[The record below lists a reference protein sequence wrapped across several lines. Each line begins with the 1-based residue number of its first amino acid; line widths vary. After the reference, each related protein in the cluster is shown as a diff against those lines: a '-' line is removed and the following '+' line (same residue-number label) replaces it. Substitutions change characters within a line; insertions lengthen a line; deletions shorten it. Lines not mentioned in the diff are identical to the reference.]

1 MIQPKKVGPITI
13 KVTATTPFAGD
24 GVEMPLLV
32 EPEGVTQYIN
42 EAVFVDLSQASPF
55 EQTLDL
61 KVPKNAVP
69 DSTKIEVA
77 VMGDPLGST
86 TKNLDKLIR
95 MPYGCGEQNMMVLV
109 PNIVVLDYLTKI
121 DALPAELKG
130 KALKHMESGYQR
142 QMTYKHKDGSFS
154 AFGESDASG
163 SVWLTAFV
171 ARYFRKSAK
180 YIDVDDKV
188 INDGLDWLAKNQ
200 AANGSFP
207 EVGQVSHK
215 DMQGGAGGGIAL
227 TAYVLLTFLE
237 NKNEAP
243 QHSNAISKSLEYIV
257 RHLEDLEDPYAL
269 ALAAYALQLANH
281 NSKDLALNR
290 LEAKATSDASHKW
303 WNKPLS
309 ESELKNPW
317 YNKPNSV
324 NVEMTSYALLALL
337 NSNQQVFPILKWLI
351 AQRNPEGGFQST
363 QDTIVGLTA
372 LAAVGEKMSRGGAKN
387 LNIKAKYGEGI
398 EKSFQV
404 SQDNAMLYQSAEVPA
419 SVRQVNVS
427 ASGTGFAVVQVAYR
441 YNLNVTGEWPKFVV
455 DPQVNKNSNTDFL
468 HLTVCTSYIPDSPAV
483 NESNMAIMEVAF
495 PSGFTADL
503 DTLPSL
509 EAAEKVKRV
518 ETKNGDTVLVIYFD
532 NLDRKERCP
541 TMTAFR
547 THKVAEQ
554 KPAAVT
560 VYDYYNNGKL
570 RVVFTL
576 KQDVTAFLLVF
587 SAQKS
592 RVFYEAPHAALCDIC
607 EGSDCGDTC
616 TIKAEQQRSSD
627 SENFFAKKDLDN
639 EGRVVMRSGGV
650 QTGVALGVMLMAL
663 FAALY

>member
-1 MIQPKKVGPITI
+1 MELFRRKSIGIQAASGSSLSFMIQPKKVGPITI
-13 KVTATTPFAGD
+13 KVTATSPVAGD

-32 EPEGVTQYIN
+32 EPEGLPQFIN
-42 EAVFVDLSQASPF
+42 EAVFVDLNQKSPF
-55 EQTLDL
+55 EQTLNL

-95 MPYGCGEQNMMVLV
+95 MPFGCGEQNMLVLV

-121 DALPAELKG
+121 NDLPADLKG

-154 AFGESDASG
+154 AFGESDNSG

-171 ARYFRKSAK
+171 ARYFRKAAK
-180 YIDVDDKV
+180 YIDVDEKI
-188 INDGLDWLAKNQ
+188 INGGLDWLAEKQ
-200 AANGSFP
+200 APNGSFP
-207 EVGQVSHK
+207 EVGHVSHK

-237 NKNEAP
+237 NKNDAP
-243 QHSNAISKSLEYIV
+243 QHANAIAKAMEYIV
-257 RHLEDLEDPYAL
+257 RHLDDLEDPYAL
-269 ALAAYALQLANH
+269 SLAAYALQLANH
-281 NSKDLALNR
+281 NNKDFALSR
-290 LEAKATSDASHKW
+290 LESKATSDANHKW
-303 WNKPLS
+303 WNKPLP
-309 ESELKNPW
+309 ESEQKNPW
-317 YNKPNSV
+317 YSKPNSV
-324 NVEMTSYALLALL
+324 NVEMTAYALLANLRA
-337 NSNQQVFPILKWLI
+337 SQPFFPILKWLI

-372 LAAVGEKMSRGGAKN
+372 LAEVGEQMQGGSGGDKN
-387 LNIKAKYGEGI
+387 LNIKAKYGEGV
-398 EKSFQV
+398 EKLFQV
-404 SQDNAMLYQSAEVPA
+404 TKDNALLYQSAELPTTI
-419 SVRQVNVS
+419 RQVNVS
-427 ASGTGFAVVQVAYR
+427 ATGTGFAVVQVAYR

-455 DPQVNKNSNTDFL
+455 DPQVNKNSNTDYL
-468 HLTVCTSYIPDSPAV
+468 HLTVCTSYIPDSAAG

-518 ETKNGDTVLVIYFD
+518 ETKNGDTVVVIYFD
-532 NLDRKERCP
+532 NLDRRERCP
-541 TMTAFR
+541 TMAAFR

-560 VYDYYNNGKL
+560 VYDYYNNGE
-570 RVVFTL
+570 
-576 KQDVTAFLLVF
+576 
-587 SAQKS
+587 
-592 RVFYEAPHAALCDIC
+592 Y
-607 EGSDCGDTC
+607 
-616 TIKAEQQRSSD
+616 
-627 SENFFAKKDLDN
+627 
-639 EGRVVMRSGGV
+639 RSGRRRD
-650 QTGVALGVMLMAL
+650 
-663 FAALY
+663 

>member
-1 MIQPKKVGPITI
+1 MELFRRKTVGIKSGSGSSLSFMIQPKKVGPITI
-13 KVTATTPFAGD
+13 KVTATSPMAGD

-42 EAVFVDLSQASPF
+42 QAVFVDLSKASPF
-55 EQTLDL
+55 EQTMDL
-61 KVPKNAVP
+61 KIPKNAVP

-86 TKNLDKLIR
+86 TKNLDNLIR
-95 MPYGCGEQNMMVLV
+95 MPFGCGEQNMLVLV

-121 DALPAELKG
+121 DALPVELKG

-142 QMTYKHKDGSFS
+142 QMTYKHKDNSFS

-171 ARYFRKSAK
+171 ARYFRKAAK
-180 YIDVDDKV
+180 YIDVDDKI
-188 INDGLDWLAKNQ
+188 INGCLDWLAEKQ
-200 AANGSFP
+200 ASNGSFP
-207 EVGQVSHK
+207 EVGHVSHK

-243 QHSNAISKSLEYIV
+243 QHANAISKALEYIV
-257 RHLEDLEDPYAL
+257 RHIEDLDDPYAL
-269 ALAAYALQLANH
+269 SLAAYALQLANH
-281 NSKDLALNR
+281 NNKDFALTR
-290 LEAKATSDASHKW
+290 LNSKATSDASQKW

-309 ESELKNPW
+309 ESEMKNPW
-317 YNKPNSV
+317 YGQPNSV
-324 NVEMTSYALLALL
+324 NVEMTSYAMLANL
-337 NSNQQVFPILKWLI
+337 NAGNEVFDILKWLI

-363 QDTIVGLTA
+363 QDTILGITA
-372 LAAVGEKMSRGGAKN
+372 LAAIGERMSGGGAKN
-387 LNIKAKYGEGI
+387 LDVKAKYGEGI
-398 EKSFQV
+398 EKSFGV
-404 SQDNAMLYQSAEVPA
+404 TKDNAMLYQAAELPS

-427 ASGTGFAVVQVAYR
+427 ATGAGFAVVQVAYR

-455 DPQVNKNSNTDFL
+455 DPQVNKNSNMDFL

-503 DTLPSL
+503 DTIPSL
-509 EAAEKVKRV
+509 EASEKVKRV
-518 ETKNGDTVLVIYFD
+518 ESKNGDTVLVIYFD

-560 VYDYYNNGKL
+560 VYDYYNNG
-570 RVVFTL
+570 
-576 KQDVTAFLLVF
+576 
-587 SAQKS
+587 
-592 RVFYEAPHAALCDIC
+592 E
-607 EGSDCGDTC
+607 
-616 TIKAEQQRSSD
+616 
-627 SENFFAKKDLDN
+627 
-639 EGRVVMRSGGV
+639 
-650 QTGVALGVMLMAL
+650 
-663 FAALY
+663 